1 MFLCKENDRFFKA
14 IINLGGQTG
23 GWVPFL
29 LERGKAQ
36 RLYTRLARAARDRVE
51 RRIMAPPILSLKEI
65 DLHWGADPV
74 LDKLEMHIGYGE
86 RLCLVGRNG
95 TGKSTL
101 LKVVAGIIEADGGE
115 RWVQPGSRIA
125 YLPQEPDATAYAT
138 LKDYIIG
145 GLPEDERDQTYR
157 ADVLIEDLD
166 VKGAA
171 DPKTAS
177 GGELRRAALA
187 RTLIGEPELLLLDE
201 PTNHMDIAT
210 IEWLEDYLKA
220 WRGAMVLISHDRAF
234 LNSLATACLWL
245 DRGKVRRL
253 DDGFEKFEAW
263 QDKVYAEEA
272 EALKKLDKVIK
283 EETRWSVEGISAR
296 RTRNQGRLRRLYD
309 MRDQRRNIIQAK
321 GQVNISLAGADKS
334 GTRVIEAKEIS
345 KSFAGRTLFEDFSV
359 RINRGDRVG
368 IIGPNG
374 VGKST
379 LLKILIGE
387 MEADDGAIKR
397 GTNLETLL
405 IDQKREQLKD
415 DMTITDVLTGGR
427 GEWVHIGDEKKHLMS
442 YLKDFLFDPSVANTP
457 VSALSGGERNRLLI
471 AKNFARPS
479 NLMILDEPT
488 NDLDMDTLDL
498 LQEVLA
504 DYNGTILLVSHD
516 RDFLDR
522 VVTSSIVLEGDGTA
536 VEYAGGYSD
545 YLAQKKLSKA
555 ATPSAPKPEKAKV
568 VSITDAS
575 KKPVKKQTK
584 LSYKDQ
590 RELDS
595 LPAEVET
602 LSMQLDQMEA
612 ELSDPD
618 LYAKDPARFNE
629 LSKQL
634 EAKRDLLDEKEMRWL
649 ELEELKDSFEG

>member
-1 MFLCKENDRFFKA
+1 
-14 IINLGGQTG
+14 
-23 GWVPFL
+23 
-29 LERGKAQ
+29 
-36 RLYTRLARAARDRVE
+36 
-51 RRIMAPPILSLKEI
+51 MAPPILSLKDI

-74 LDKLEMHIGYGE
+74 LDKLEMHIGYDE

-101 LKVVAGIIEADGGE
+101 LKLVAGIIEADGGE
-115 RWVQPGSRIA
+115 RWVQPGARIA
-125 YLPQEPDATAYAT
+125 YLPQEPDASQYAT
-138 LKDYIIG
+138 LKDYIVA
-145 GLPEDERDQTYR
+145 GLPADEQDQTYR
-157 ADVLIEDLD
+157 ADVLIEDLSVVGD
-166 VKGAA
+166 A

-187 RTLIGEPELLLLDE
+187 RTLIGEPDLLLLDE

-210 IEWLEDYLKA
+210 IEWLEGYLKA
-220 WRGAMVLISHDRAF
+220 WRGAMVLISHDRTF
-234 LNSLATACLWL
+234 LNNLATACLWL
-245 DRGKVRRL
+245 DRGKIRRL
-253 DDGFEKFEAW
+253 DEGFDKFEAW
-263 QDKVYAEEA
+263 QEKVYGEEA
-272 EALKKLDKVIK
+272 ESLKKLDKFIK

-296 RTRNQGRLRRLYD
+296 RTRNQGRMRRLQGL
-309 MRDQRRNIIQAK
+309 RQERRGVIKAT

-334 GTRVIEAKEIS
+334 GARVIEAKGIS
-345 KSFAGRTLFEDFSV
+345 KAFEGRTLFEDFSI

-379 LLKILIGE
+379 LLKVLIGE
-387 MEADDGAIKR
+387 MAPDSGDIKR
-397 GTNLETLL
+397 GTNLETLV
-405 IDQKREQLKD
+405 IDQKRADLKD

-427 GEWVHIGDEKKHLMS
+427 GEWVHIGDETKHIMS
-442 YLKDFLFDPSVANTP
+442 YLKDFLFDPSVAHTP

-504 DYNGTILLVSHD
+504 DYKGTILLVSHD

-536 VEYAGGYSD
+536 TEYAGGYTD
-545 YLAQKKLSKA
+545 YLAQKKLSG
-555 ATPSAPKPEKAKV
+555 APKAEPKAEKTKV
-568 VSITDAS
+568 VSIKDAPQNANR
-575 KKPVKKQTK
+575 KKATK

-590 RELDS
+590 RELDH
-595 LPAEVET
+595 LPAEVES
-602 LSMQLDQMEA
+602 LSQQMQQMEA
-612 ELSDPD
+612 ELSDPS
-618 LYAKDPARFNE
+618 LYAKDPARFNA
-629 LSKQL
+629 LSKEL
-634 EAKRDLLDEKEMRWL
+634 EARRDELDAKELRWL
-649 ELEELKDSFEG
+649 ELEELKESLEG